1 MRGALLI
8 GTVVVLLII
17 GLLVMKN
24 MGVDN
29 PAGDQETQTEVYIE
43 EARDVAKDVDKK
55 LNNIKRSGNE
65 ID

>member
-17 GLLVMKN
+17 GFLVMKN
-24 MGVDN
+24 MGVDS
-29 PAGDQETQTEVYIE
+29 PAGDQETQTEAYIE
-43 EARDVAKDVDKK
+43 EANNIAKDVDKRLK
-55 LNNIKRSGNE
+55 DIKKRSSE